1 MSGYIIIPLFS
12 YVDFSFFG
20 VRVFKLNAAGFFSSI
35 LFFISF
41 VLVAALY
48 FDLSRWTPDD
58 SSQTNEQP
66 RRVGGAGAGAG
77 AEGEAGAGV
86 GVGVGAG
93 ARAGAEEE
101 EVASALPPPPAES
114 THAPEQEVSS
124 KQSSPSSTSADEDVE
139 KHGRCCCC
147 CRPKICSASLVL
159 SYLKSS
165 WEVFKENVFR

>member
-66 RRVGGAGAGAG
+66 RRVEGAGAGAG
-77 AEGEAGAGV
+77 AE
-86 GVGVGAG
+86 
-93 ARAGAEEE
+93 EEE
-101 EVASALPPPPAES
+101 GASALPPPPAES
-114 THAPEQEVSS
+114 TPAPEQEVTS
-124 KQSSPSSTSADEDVE
+124 KQSSPLSTSADEDVE
-139 KHGRCCCC
+139 KHGRCCCCC